1 MEDYK
6 EKYEQALERARTLH
20 KLACE
25 TSHKNTRMAIEEVFP
40 ELKESE
46 DERVRKELI
55 NFFKNHMDSV
65 YEEISDNNVVIAWLE
80 KQGEQKPTDKVEPKF
95 KVGDKIRRKTT
106 SFYDKDMQVARI
118 DKDYYVCNHIGKF
131 SSEVVSFLEQSNY
144 ELIEQKPTDK
154 VEPKFKVGDWIIN
167 SEGMLR
173 QILSV
178 DKTGYQ
184 TDYGWLTHDIY
195 DNTYHLWTIQDAKDG
210 DVLYECNEKK
220 PFIFKELKTK
230 HIGDIASYCD
240 IFNGIF
246 NPNEDDWT
254 TLDIVPVT
262 KEQRDILFQKMKE
275 AGYEWDGE
283 KKELRKIEQKPTDK
297 VVPKFKVGDV
307 IRLKG
312 GAAEYTIRSVTSTTY
327 YTDGWSYDIEGCEE
341 DYELVEQKSTWS
353 EEDESILQ
361 NILVCLKNGW
371 RKLPTDILKYENW
384 LKSIKERYSW
394 KPSDE
399 QIEALL
405 KLEEMHVLE
414 HEKNQENAHLYMVI
428 KSIRE
433 QLLKLKGE

>member
-6 EKYEQALERARTLH
+6 EKYEQALEKAKICYKDLSNLDGVVATMS
-20 KLACE
+20 KDFF
-25 TSHKNTRMAIEEVFP
+25 EEVFP

-80 KQGEQKPTDKVEPKF
+80 KQGEQKP
-95 KVGDKIRRKTT
+95 I
-106 SFYDKDMQVARI
+106 
-118 DKDYYVCNHIGKF
+118 
-131 SSEVVSFLEQSNY
+131 
-144 ELIEQKPTDK
+144 DK

-173 QILSV
+173 HILAV

-210 DVLYECNEKK
+210 DVLAAHECLVL
-220 PFIFKELKTK
+220 FKEIYGLNIRCYCTYHYLNHQAFYVDTLQNKTAF
-230 HIGDIASYCD
+230 HPA
-240 IFNGIF
+240 
-246 NPNEDDWT
+246 
-254 TLDIVPVT
+254 T
-262 KEQRDILFQKMKE
+262 KEQRDLLYQKMKE
-275 AGYEWDGE
+275 AGYEWDAE
-283 KKELRKIEQKPTDK
+283 KKELKKIEQKP
-297 VVPKFKVGDV
+297 VVIIPKFHEGDV
-307 IRLKG
+307 IKPKDG
-312 GAAEYTIRSVTSTTY
+312 GHEPWKIMQVDISDKKYRFK
-327 YTDGWSYDIEGCEE
+327 DGYVIHFSQEN

-353 EEDESILQ
+353 EEDEQTLHDIILA
-361 NILVCLKNGW
+361 VKDKSYVKNSEDCFDYDK
-371 RKLPTDILKYENW
+371 RIKHHISW
-384 LKSIKERYSW
+384 LKSLKERYSW

-414 HEKNQENAHLYMVI
+414 HEKNQENAHLYMVV